1 MISKERTNFGLELAK
16 AAVLLLIE
24 AGAEFK
30 EEDLPL
36 SLRLL
41 KEGNSG
47 LDCELFVKDLL
58 IGEGE
63 DAKVV
68 VVSKVTLA
76 LEFFLKLEEEEEEL
90 ELEFELVLEAEED
103 LE

>member
-1 MISKERTNFGLELAK
+1 M
-16 AAVLLLIE
+16 LLLIE

-30 EEDLPL
+30 EEDLGT

-76 LEFFLKLEEEEEEL
+76 LEFFLELEEDEEEL
-90 ELEFELVLEAEED
+90 EFEFELALEAEED